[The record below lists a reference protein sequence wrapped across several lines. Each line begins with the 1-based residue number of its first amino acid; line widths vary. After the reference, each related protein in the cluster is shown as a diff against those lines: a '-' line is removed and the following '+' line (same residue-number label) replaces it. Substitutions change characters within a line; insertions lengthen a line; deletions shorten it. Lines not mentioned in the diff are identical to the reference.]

1 MNADRFAAEDA
12 RLAEQRAN
20 EAAYRADYD
29 ASGGPRFDPAQPFG
43 TPSTEPAPAI
53 RSVRR
58 AFLRTNQET
67 A

>member
-1 MNADRFAAEDA
+1 MTVDRYAAEDT

-20 EAAYRADYD
+20 EDAYRADYD

-43 TPSTEPAPAI
+43 TPSAGRWTARGE
-53 RSVRR
+53 RR
-58 AFLRTNQET
+58 TFLRINQET